1 MPEHY
6 YLSFAVSTQ
15 PHKSI
20 DYHHGDTIS
29 RHGDYSIGSWA
40 DDSHHESFVVYTALP
55 EMQSDKY
62 DEDYHIEKIIEYH
75 GLAMDVRGLLHTSLA
90 DAKSTSID
98 SNINPSINAHQK
110 PDSEL
115 HVKENTGYGYL
126 TPDEFGI
133 FRDPEGQARVM
144 DGRILN
150 ISKDYIADIIA
161 MNGSSNFLDT
171 ENKAEDPP
179 SIYDAAATSIDD
191 QFHFRRS
198 TPIQNR
204 KRKPRWES
212 RDEHGVYRD
221 EDGFARA
228 EDGRIIHVSKEDT
241 RAILQGAAIV
251 GHTRIGLPEYA
262 EVPIPTVPDVASFS
276 KAEIDEMVAEI
287 YRVLPT
293 SDDYHSKRLDDIYYP
308 FNNSISWLTTRTDE
322 MKQDIAM
329 IQKQH
334 AIGAGALKSTD
345 DHTQP
350 SIDARTRT

>member
-1 MPEHY
+1 M
-6 YLSFAVSTQ
+6 
-15 PHKSI
+15 
-20 DYHHGDTIS
+20 
-29 RHGDYSIGSWA
+29 
-40 DDSHHESFVVYTALP
+40 
-55 EMQSDKY
+55 
-62 DEDYHIEKIIEYH
+62 
-75 GLAMDVRGLLHTSLA
+75 
-90 DAKSTSID
+90 
-98 SNINPSINAHQK
+98 
-110 PDSEL
+110 
-115 HVKENTGYGYL
+115 
-126 TPDEFGI
+126 
-133 FRDPEGQARVM
+133 
-144 DGRILN
+144 
-150 ISKDYIADIIA
+150 
-161 MNGSSNFLDT
+161 
-171 ENKAEDPP
+171 
-179 SIYDAAATSIDD
+179 
-191 QFHFRRS
+191 
-198 TPIQNR
+198 
-204 KRKPRWES
+204 
-212 RDEHGVYRD
+212 
-221 EDGFARA
+221 
-228 EDGRIIHVSKEDT
+228 SKEDT